1 MMNDRE
7 RECQYIVYVCPVG
20 ELNQQL
26 ELYFIQSRELFG
38 ANKAHQYMPH
48 CTLTG
53 FFGELSSSIG
63 FYLDALERA
72 VREAKQNLSLD
83 VTIERLVLSKNWHGL
98 ELQADGV
105 KQAIANFAD
114 YERSPTRQE
123 RLRLKDWLHLS
134 LAYGFDARHGN
145 ELQQLAQKTIDL
157 QADVGW
163 ELRFYRK
170 YPDWTWNC
178 LKSWSL

>member
-1 MMNDRE
+1 MKHRE
-7 RECQYIVYVCPVG
+7 PECQYIVYVCPVG
-20 ELNQQL
+20 ELNRQL
-26 ELYFIQSRELFG
+26 ELYFAQSRELFG
-38 ANKAHQYMPH
+38 ANKAHRYMPH

-53 FFGELSSSIG
+53 FFCDRSSSIG

-72 VREAKQNLSLD
+72 YQEAKSSLSLD
-83 VTIERLVLSKNWHGL
+83 VTIKRLVFSKTWHGL
-98 ELQADGV
+98 ELQADGI
-105 KQAIANFAD
+105 KQAIANFAG

-123 RLRLKDWLHLS
+123 SLRLKDWLHLS
-134 LAYGFDARHGN
+134 LAYGFDDRHGS

-157 QADVGW
+157 QSNVGW
-163 ELRFYRK
+163 ELRFYQK

>member
-1 MMNDRE
+1 MKDRE
-7 RECQYIVYVCPVG
+7 PECQYIVYVCPVG

-26 ELYFIQSRELFG
+26 ELYFAQSRELFG

-53 FFGELSSSIG
+53 FFWDLSSSVD

-72 VREAKQNLSLD
+72 YQEAKPSLTLN
-83 VTIERLVLSKNWHGL
+83 VAIERSIFSETWHGL
-98 ELQADGV
+98 ELQADDL

-114 YERSPTRQE
+114 YEQSSTRQE
-123 RLRLKDWLHLS
+123 PLRLKDWLHLS
-134 LAYGFDARHGN
+134 LAYGFDARHGS
-145 ELQQLAQKTIDL
+145 ELRQLAQKTIDL

-163 ELRFYRK
+163 ELRFYQK

-178 LKSWSL
+178 LKFWSLS